1 MLNSDA
7 SQPPSD
13 ILIVDDK
20 PTNVRVLSTMLTKVG
35 YKVRGVTTGK
45 MALIAAKSQTPA
57 LILLD
62 VKMPDLNGY
71 EVCQQL
77 KNIPETAEI
86 PIIFLSALQDV
97 DDKIKAFEAGGVDYI
112 IKPFQFQEVLA
123 RVSIHLTLQKARYQ
137 LQELNNRLEQQV
149 QKQTVDLAEIKQ
161 QLIHDALHDSL
172 TQLPNRSLFLERVN
186 SALQRVKEEEDYRFA
201 VLVIDLDRFKMINDS
216 GGHILGDRLLVKV
229 SHTLHTL
236 VSPADTVA
244 RIGGDEFAVLL
255 DPIDEVNEALKVAE
269 QVKQTLTTSF
279 LIEEQEIFT
288 SPSIGVTISMP
299 SYDSAAEILRDAN
312 LAMGEAKDRGGTRY
326 ELFNPQMH
334 KQALK
339 LITLER
345 DLRYA
350 IDKQEFDTYY
360 QPIIDLQ
367 EMKLIGFEALIRWQ
381 HPHKGF
387 ISPGEFIPV
396 SEETGLIIP
405 IGKMV
410 LEKVCY
416 QIENWKKKFPKAIS
430 LTVAVNLSSK
440 QLKEEN
446 FIQEID
452 EILEQ
457 TGLNPKNLKVEITET
472 SLIEHSLITTQLL
485 RKLKERNLEICLD
498 DFGTGYSSL
507 SYLHRFPV
515 DTLKIDRSFIN
526 CIGKPEENLEIIQSI
541 ITLAHNLGME
551 VVAEGIETKE
561 QLIYLQKSHCDLGQ
575 GYFFNRPLP
584 SKEAEKLLEENW

>member
-1 MLNSDA
+1 MINFDA
-7 SQPPSD
+7 SQPPAN

-20 PTNVRVLSTMLTKVG
+20 PTNLRVLSTMLTKVG
-35 YKVRGVTTGK
+35 YKVRAVTTGR
-45 MALIAAKSQTPA
+45 MALMAAKNQPPD

-62 VKMPDLNGY
+62 VKMPDLDGY

-77 KNIPETAEI
+77 KNIPETAAI

-97 DDKIKAFEAGGVDYI
+97 EDKIKAFEAGGVDYI

-137 LQELNNRLEQQV
+137 LQALNNQLEKQV
-149 QKQTVDLAEIKQ
+149 EEQTADLAEIKQ
-161 QLIHDALHDSL
+161 QLLHDALHDSL
-172 TQLPNRSLFLERVN
+172 TKLPNRSLFLERVN
-186 SALQRVKEEEDYRFA
+186 SALKRVQEEDDYAFA

-216 GGHILGDRLLVKV
+216 GGHTVGDLLLIGV
-229 SHTLHTL
+229 SRTLETL
-236 VSPADTVA
+236 ISLADTVA
-244 RIGGDEFAVLL
+244 RIGGDEFAILL
-255 DPIDEVNEALKVAE
+255 DPIRDVNEALKVAE

-299 SYDSAAEILRDAN
+299 SYNSAAEILRDAN
-312 LAMGEAKDRGGTRY
+312 LAMGEAKDKGRARY

-334 KQALK
+334 RQALK

-350 IDKQEFDTYY
+350 IDKQEFDIYY
-360 QPIIDLQ
+360 QPIMDLNNI
-367 EMKLIGFEALIRWQ
+367 KLVGFEALIRWQ

-396 SEETGLIIP
+396 AEETGLIIS

-416 QIENWKKKFPKAIS
+416 QIETWKKKFPNGK
-430 LTVAVNLSSK
+430 LLKVAVNLSSQ

-446 FIQEID
+446 LIEEID
-452 EILEQ
+452 NILKK
-457 TGLNPKNLKVEITET
+457 TGLNPHNLKVEITET
-472 SLIEHSLITTQLL
+472 SLIENSIITSQLL
-485 RKLKERNLEICLD
+485 RQLKERNLEISLD

-515 DTLKIDRSFIN
+515 DTLKIDRSFVN
-526 CIGKPEENLEIIQSI
+526 CIGKTEENLKIIQSI

-551 VVAEGIETKE
+551 VVAEGIETQE
-561 QLIYLQKSHCDLGQ
+561 QLVYLQKSHCDFGQ
-575 GYFFNRPLP
+575 GYFFDRPLP
-584 SKEAEKLLEENW
+584 SKEAEKLLEDN